1 MTINLA
7 LEYIPRRM
15 EELGFGNEYYLRF
28 RHLVMQPSEEREMQA
43 YNQFFILAEE
53 AVDVKVESE
62 FGIFD
67 LSLKNANE
75 MLYEH
80 QGLIRIKNLAS
91 GINHIRFIQV
101 IPKHKKQN
109 DERKQQQHDQ
119 IFSSENSAVQNVA
132 GGDERERQHAIF

>member
-15 EELGFGNEYYLRF
+15 EELGYGNDYYLRF
-28 RHLVMQPSEEREMQA
+28 RHLVLQPAEQVELAAFNQLYILVEEVQ
-43 YNQFFILAEE
+43 
-53 AVDVKVESE
+53 DVSVISE

-80 QGLIRIKNLAS
+80 QGQITIQNNAS
-91 GINHIRFIQV
+91 GIKHIRFIQV
-101 IPKHKKQN
+101 IPKHNKRN
-109 DERKQQQHDQ
+109 HE
-119 IFSSENSAVQNVA
+119 
-132 GGDERERQHAIF
+132 GDK

>member
-28 RHLVMQPSEEREMQA
+28 RHFVLQPSEQLDVPA
-43 YNQFFILAEE
+43 FNQFFILVDE
-53 AVDVKVESE
+53 AQDVSVISE

-80 QGLIRIKNLAS
+80 QGQIKIQNNAS
-91 GINHIRFIQV
+91 AINHLRFIQV
-101 IPKHKKQN
+101 IPKHKMK
-109 DERKQQQHDQ
+109 
-119 IFSSENSAVQNVA
+119 
-132 GGDERERQHAIF
+132 

>member
-15 EELGFGNEYYLRF
+15 SELGFGSKYYLRF
-28 RHLVMQPSEEREMQA
+28 RHLVLQAAEEREVEA
-43 YNQFFILAEE
+43 YNQFFILVEE
-53 AVDVKVESE
+53 ASDVKVESE
-62 FGIFD
+62 FGIFN
-67 LSLKNANE
+67 LSLNNANE

-101 IPKHKKQN
+101 IPKHKKEN
-109 DERKQQQHDQ
+109 NGTKHNNRKVRPAQDRTHQEK
-119 IFSSENSAVQNVA
+119 S
-132 GGDERERQHAIF
+132 

>member
-15 EELGFGNEYYLRF
+15 EELGFGNAYYLRF
-28 RHLVMQPSEEREMQA
+28 RHYVLQPSEQLEVSA
-43 YNQFFILAEE
+43 FNQFYILVEE
-53 AVDVKVESE
+53 AQDVSVKSE

-80 QGLIRIKNLAS
+80 QGQITIQNNAAVIKHL
-91 GINHIRFIQV
+91 RFVQV
-101 IPKHKKQN
+101 IPKHNKGSYEGKK
-109 DERKQQQHDQ
+109 
-119 IFSSENSAVQNVA
+119 
-132 GGDERERQHAIF
+132 

>member
-28 RHLVMQPSEEREMQA
+28 RHFVLQAGETLEVPA
-43 YNQFFILAEE
+43 YNQFFMLVDE
-53 AVDVKVESE
+53 AIDVSVNSE

-67 LSLKNANE
+67 LTLRNANE

-80 QGLIRIKNLAS
+80 QGLITIKNYAS
-91 GINHIRFIQV
+91 AVNHLRFIQV
-101 IPKHKKQN
+101 IPKHKNKMQ
-109 DERKQQQHDQ
+109 
-119 IFSSENSAVQNVA
+119 
-132 GGDERERQHAIF
+132 

>member
-28 RHLVMQPSEEREMQA
+28 RHFVLQPSEQLDVLA
-43 YNQFFILAEE
+43 FNQFFILVEE
-53 AVDVKVESE
+53 ASDVSVKSE

-67 LSLKNANE
+67 LSLRNANE

-80 QGLIRIKNLAS
+80 QGQITIQNYAS
-91 GINHIRFIQV
+91 GINHVRFIQI
-101 IPKHKKQN
+101 IPKHKNQKQ
-109 DERKQQQHDQ
+109 
-119 IFSSENSAVQNVA
+119 
-132 GGDERERQHAIF
+132 